1 MKRVKKV
8 VFRGLGMD
16 EEKRVRKI
24 ISVLDKAY
32 PEKKSSLKYR
42 DPLEMLVSTILSA
55 QCTDARVNIVTKK
68 LFRDFKTAKD
78 YADADIKVLE
88 EYVRSTGF
96 YRNKAKNLK
105 RTGRILVDEF
115 HGNVPKDMKNML
127 KLAGVGRKTA
137 NVVLNHAYGMVE
149 GIAVDTHVKRISHR
163 LGLTKSKDPTKIE
176 RDLMKI
182 LARKDWKHF
191 NIMGV
196 DHGRA
201 ICKSQKPLCSK
212 CPLNKIC
219 PKNGVKIS
227 N

>member
-149 GIAVDTHVKRISHR
+149 GIAVDTHVKRISYR

>member
-1 MKRVKKV
+1 
-8 VFRGLGMD
+8 MD

-149 GIAVDTHVKRISHR
+149 GIAVDTHVKRISYR